1 MKKLI
6 SLLLGISVV
15 FGSVSACAA
24 GEDDILKVTPVIS
37 GSTLSYS
44 VQTDLDMND
53 ALLLSALYDE
63 GVLSAVKINA
73 SDGEFEMKSGRS
85 YKLKIFAWKKANL
98 EPLCDAVSFDNLTA
112 NNTPAPDS
120 DVPVDFEPFTRNT
133 KISDVMSD
141 PAFGD
146 YGRLISR

>member
-24 GEDDILKVTPVIS
+24 GENDILKAKPLIS
-37 GSTLSYS
+37 GGTLSYS
-44 VQTDLDMND
+44 VQTDLDASD
-53 ALLLSALYDE
+53 VLLLSALYDE

-85 YKLKIFAWKKANL
+85 YKLKIFAWKKENL
-98 EPLCDAVSFDNLTA
+98 EPLCDAVSFDDLTA